1 MFILIHIFIIYFTV
15 ERKMVSPIGRE
26 VDRGGG
32 TAIRQNQR
40 VWEYNELLH
49 KRVSERLINRK
60 RNLRVDWHGG
70 AWKEKGIQYN
80 NTQLL
85 LMTRFF
91 SHTILLVSI
100 LPFPL
105 WWSLHRFFT
114 RMYTQLM
121 SRDKQTKH
129 ARTLHDLSQ
138 GSVLSRVCSSPHYR
152 SSM

>member
-1 MFILIHIFIIYFTV
+1 MFILIFAIYFTV

-85 LMTRFF
+85 LITRFF
-91 SHTILLVSI
+91 SHTILLSI
-100 LPFPL
+100 LSFPSLVIVTPFF
-105 WWSLHRFFT
+105 H
-114 RMYTQLM
+114 
-121 SRDKQTKH
+121 
-129 ARTLHDLSQ
+129 
-138 GSVLSRVCSSPHYR
+138 VSRVCTR
-152 SSM
+152 N

>member
-1 MFILIHIFIIYFTV
+1 
-15 ERKMVSPIGRE
+15 MVSPIGRE

-49 KRVSERLINRK
+49 KRVSERLVNRK
-60 RNLRVDWHGG
+60 RNFRVDWHGE

-80 NTQLL
+80 DTQLL
-85 LMTRFF
+85 LITCFF
-91 SHTILLVSI
+91 SHTLLYS
-100 LPFPL
+100 PSFHSTFPSL
-105 WWSLHRFFT
+105 RLLHRFFT

>member
-1 MFILIHIFIIYFTV
+1 MFILIFAIYFTV

-85 LMTRFF
+85 LITRFF

-100 LPFPL
+100 LSFPSLVIVTPFF
-105 WWSLHRFFT
+105 HA
-114 RMYTQLM
+114 YVHAINV
-121 SRDKQTKH
+121 RDKQTKH

>member
-1 MFILIHIFIIYFTV
+1 
-15 ERKMVSPIGRE
+15 MVSPIGRE

-49 KRVSERLINRK
+49 KRVSERLVNRK
-60 RNLRVDWHGG
+60 RNLRVDWHGE

-80 NTQLL
+80 DTQLL
-85 LMTRFF
+85 LITCFF
-91 SHTILLVSI
+91 SHTLLYSPSFHSI
-100 LPFPL
+100 PFL
-105 WWSLHRFFT
+105 LRDRYIVFSRFT
-114 RMYTQLM
+114 RTYTQLM

>member
-1 MFILIHIFIIYFTV
+1 MFILIFAIYFTV

-32 TAIRQNQR
+32 SAIRQNQR

-85 LMTRFF
+85 LITRFF

-100 LPFPL
+100 LSFPSLVILTPFF
-105 WWSLHRFFT
+105 HA
-114 RMYTQLM
+114 YVHAINV
-121 SRDKQTKH
+121 RDKQTKH

>member
-1 MFILIHIFIIYFTV
+1 MFILIFAIYFTV

-85 LMTRFF
+85 LITRFF

-100 LPFPL
+100 LSFPSLVILTPFFHAYVHAINVT
-105 WWSLHRFFT
+105 WQANQARSHVTRFVPRFCPF
-114 RMYTQLM
+114 
-121 SRDKQTKH
+121 
-129 ARTLHDLSQ
+129 A
-138 GSVLSRVCSSPHYR
+138 SVQ
-152 SSM
+152 

>member
-1 MFILIHIFIIYFTV
+1 MFILIFAIYFTV

-85 LMTRFF
+85 LITRFF

-100 LPFPL
+100 LSFPSLVILTPFF
-105 WWSLHRFFT
+105 HA
-114 RMYTQLM
+114 YVHAINV
-121 SRDKQTKH
+121 RDKQTKH